1 MSKLYGTLVSDTRGK
16 PVTSGGHEEIT
27 AVLRYGSAGESIE
40 AVSVS
45 VIFNPSSGLFRLLV
59 DVKGQDFARYALAE
73 GEAVR
78 HD

>member
-1 MSKLYGTLVSDTRGK
+1 MSKLYGTLVSDTRGE
-16 PVTSGGHEEIT
+16 PVTSGGRAEIT
-27 AVLRYGSAGESIE
+27 AVLRYGSAGFTVE

-45 VIFNPSSGLFRLLV
+45 VLFNSSTGLFRLLV
-59 DVKGQDFARYALAE
+59 EIPGQDHARYALAE